1 MGPDSGLV
9 MRWMPLCLCLSGAAF
24 YAANTATLLRDE
36 RHLPKHGV
44 AAIEPDEPDRGST
57 TTGPKG
63 TTQES
68 ASKVLPNENL
78 QAQTTRQTSE
88 TDAPEP
94 RSNSLATNTLPSV
107 DTEQLHHPR
116 GKLLRGAS
124 VHSAPSISS
133 AILGYGAA
141 GTPMRLVKRELGW
154 VRVRDP
160 ATSREGWI
168 HEEHIA
174 VESPKATGGELA
186 PGDALASA
194 DDEVSEQPARSFK
207 SKKPRKAYKAKKSRK
222 TYASKQVTP
231 TRFGRRGYRRCA
243 AWSDGFCVQNY

>member
-1 MGPDSGLV
+1 
-9 MRWMPLCLCLSGAAF
+9 MPLCLCLSGAVF
-24 YAANTATLLRDE
+24 YAASTATPPRDE
-36 RHLPKHGV
+36 RHLPKQMV

-57 TTGPKG
+57 TTGP
-63 TTQES
+63 TTS
-68 ASKVLPNENL
+68 ASKLLPNANL

-94 RSNSLATNTLPSV
+94 RSNSLATNSLPSV
-107 DTEQLHHPR
+107 NIEQLHHPW

-174 VESPKATGGELA
+174 VESPNATGAELA
-186 PGDALASA
+186 PGDALETA

-222 TYASKQVTP
+222 TYASKQRSP
-231 TRFGRRGYRRCA
+231 TRFGRRAFRRSCA
-243 AWSDGFCVQNY
+243 AWSEGFCVQY